1 MKLAAY
7 AKVNYTLQVLGRR
20 SDGYHDLK
28 SVVLPVELHD
38 TVEVVV
44 DGSGGFSSNL
54 PYGDDLCISAC
65 RALAAHAPALAGKG
79 VRINVEKRIPVGGGL
94 GGGSADA
101 AAVLRALNEIC
112 ALGLSPE
119 ELAAVGA
126 DVGSDV
132 PALVLCQHYRLPV
145 LMEGRG
151 ERVSLLR
158 GVGGGSARRGIVM
171 AIPHVHSSTREVY
184 ARCLPGRRGHG
195 PNDLEEAA
203 IALHPEI
210 GGAMEFLRRAGAE
223 EVRMTGSGSA
233 VFGFYGGGDIAPAG
247 EYDIIRTN
255 LLCGCPVV

>member
-1 MKLAAY
+1 MKLEAY

-44 DGSGGFSSNL
+44 DAGGGFSSNL
-54 PYGDDLCISAC
+54 PYDDDLCIAAC

-79 VRINVEKRIPVGGGL
+79 VRIAVEKRIPVGGGL

-112 ALGLSPE
+112 ALELSPE

-132 PALVLCQHYRLPV
+132 PALVLCQHYRQPV

-158 GVGGGSARRGIVM
+158 GMRGSPARRGIVM

-184 ARCLPGRRGHG
+184 ARCLPGRGHG
-195 PNDLEEAA
+195 PNDLEGAA
-203 IALHPEI
+203 VALHPEI
-210 GGAMEFLRRAGAE
+210 GEAKEFLRRAGAE
-223 EVRMTGSGSA
+223 DVRMTGSGAA
-233 VFGFYGGGDIAPAG
+233 VFGFYGGGDITPSG

-255 LLCGCPVV
+255 LLCDCPVV

>member
-1 MKLAAY
+1 MKLEAY

-38 TVEVVV
+38 TVEVAV

-54 PYGDDLCISAC
+54 PYGDDLCISTC

-79 VRINVEKRIPVGGGL
+79 VRIEVEKRIPVGGGL

-158 GVGGGSARRGIVM
+158 GTGGGPARRGIVM
-171 AIPHVHSSTREVY
+171 AIPYVHSSTREVY
-184 ARCLPGRRGHG
+184 ARCLPGLWRG

-203 IALHPEI
+203 VALHPEI
-210 GGAMEFLRRAGAE
+210 GAAKEFLRRAGAE
-223 EVRMTGSGSA
+223 DVRMTGSGAA
-233 VFGFYGGGDIAPAG
+233 VFGFYGGDDITPAG

-255 LLCGCPVV
+255 LLCDCPVV

>member
-1 MKLAAY
+1 MKLEAY

-54 PYGDDLCISAC
+54 PYGDDLCIAAC
-65 RALAAHAPALAGKG
+65 RALAAHAPSLAWKG
-79 VRINVEKRIPVGGGL
+79 VRIAVEKRIPVGGGL

-101 AAVLRALNEIC
+101 AAVLRALNGIC
-112 ALGLSPE
+112 SLGLSPE
-119 ELAAVGA
+119 GLAAVGA

-158 GVGGGSARRGIVM
+158 GTGGGPARRGIVM

-184 ARCLPGRRGHG
+184 ARCMPGRG

-203 IALHPEI
+203 VALHPEI
-210 GGAMEFLRRAGAE
+210 GGAKEFLRRAGAE
-223 EVRMTGSGSA
+223 DVRMTGSGAA
-233 VFGFYGGGDIAPAG
+233 VFGFYGGDDITPTS

-255 LLCGCPVV
+255 LLCDCPVV

>member
-1 MKLAAY
+1 MKLEAY
-7 AKVNYTLQVLGRR
+7 AKVNYTLKVLGRR
-20 SDGYHDLK
+20 SDGYHDLR

-38 TVEVVV
+38 AVEVVV
-44 DGSGGFSSNL
+44 DGGGGFSSNL
-54 PYGDDLCISAC
+54 PYDDDLCIKAC
-65 RALAAHAPALAGKG
+65 MALAAHAPALAGKG
-79 VRINVEKRIPVGGGL
+79 VRVEVEKRIPVGGGL

-101 AAVLRALNEIC
+101 AAVLCALNGIC
-112 ALGLSPE
+112 SLGLSPE
-119 ELAAVGA
+119 GLAAVGA

-158 GVGGGSARRGIVM
+158 GTGGGPARRGIVM

-184 ARCLPGRRGHG
+184 ARCMPGRG

-203 IALHPEI
+203 VALHPEI
-210 GGAMEFLRRAGAE
+210 GGAKEFLRSAGAE
-223 EVRMTGSGSA
+223 DVRMTGSGAA
-233 VFGFYGGGDIAPAG
+233 VFGFYGGGDITPTG

-255 LLCGCPVV
+255 LLCDCPVV

>member
-1 MKLAAY
+1 MKLEAY

-44 DGSGGFSSNL
+44 DGSGGFSGNL

-79 VRINVEKRIPVGGGL
+79 VRIEVEKRIPVGGGL

-112 ALGLSPE
+112 ALGLSAE

-158 GVGGGSARRGIVM
+158 GSSGGLARRGIVM

-184 ARCLPGRRGHG
+184 ARCLSGLGRG

-203 IALHPEI
+203 VALHPEI
-210 GGAMEFLRRAGAE
+210 GVD
-223 EVRMTGSGSA
+223 VRMTGSGAA
-233 VFGFYGGGDIAPAG
+233 VFGFFGCGDIPQSHD
-247 EYDIIRTN
+247 YDIIRTN
-255 LLCGCPVV
+255 LLCDCPVV

>member
-1 MKLAAY
+1 MKLEAY

-54 PYGDDLCISAC
+54 HYGDDLCIAAC
-65 RALAAHAPALAGKG
+65 RALAAHASALAGKG
-79 VRINVEKRIPVGGGL
+79 VRIEIEKRIPVGGGL

-112 ALGLSPE
+112 SLGFSPE
-119 ELAAVGA
+119 ALAAVGA
-126 DVGSDV
+126 EVGSDV
-132 PALVLCQHYRLPV
+132 PAIVLCQHYRQPV

-158 GVGGGSARRGIVM
+158 GWRGSSARRGIVM
-171 AIPHVHSSTREVY
+171 AIPRVHSSTREVY
-184 ARCLPGRRGHG
+184 ARCLPGRGQG

-203 IALHPEI
+203 VALHPEI
-210 GGAMEFLRRAGAE
+210 GGAMEFLRKAGAE
-223 EVRMTGSGSA
+223 DVRMTGSGAA
-233 VFGFYGGGDIAPAG
+233 VFGFYGGGGIPQTG

-255 LLCGCPVV
+255 LLCDCPVV